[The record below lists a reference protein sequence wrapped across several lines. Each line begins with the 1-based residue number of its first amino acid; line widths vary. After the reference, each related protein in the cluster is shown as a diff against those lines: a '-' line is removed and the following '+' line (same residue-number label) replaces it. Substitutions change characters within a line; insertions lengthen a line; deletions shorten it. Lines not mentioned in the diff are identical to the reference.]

1 MFVIHGVGFVDA
13 VEMQPSN
20 VVLVAQFQVLV
31 GITRRL
37 HGQIIAKYAKNA
49 KNRAKKTGISKE
61 IPVLLRGRDIRGGE
75 GRGGSDIPLET
86 GVMSHR

>member
-1 MFVIHGVGFVDA
+1 
-13 VEMQPSN
+13 
-20 VVLVAQFQVLV
+20 
-31 GITRRL
+31 L